1 MLNQIDELY
10 NEAKEKWG
18 QEFKE
23 QIVLDDDEEKL
34 IDAISRKTEIIFELE
49 QKIISLKELKFKVE
63 VIKNK
68 TYADLYNYYLLES
81 DIKYSTRE
89 IDKIIKAND
98 NYISVI
104 SREEKLNIMISQIE
118 AYLTYI
124 KNIHWDIKNMIEIK
138 KMLYGASV

>member
-34 IDAISRKTEIIFELE
+34 INAISKKTAMIFELE

-68 TYADLYNYYLLES
+68 AYADLYNYYLLES

-98 NYISVI
+98 EYISII